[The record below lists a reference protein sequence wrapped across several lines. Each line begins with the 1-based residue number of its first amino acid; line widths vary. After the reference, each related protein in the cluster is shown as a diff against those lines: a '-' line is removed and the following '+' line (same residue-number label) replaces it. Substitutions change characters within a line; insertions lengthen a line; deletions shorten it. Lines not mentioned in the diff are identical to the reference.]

1 MCAPEVRTVTRDLTP
16 ADLAILPSQI
26 DRQWTQVIAPRLVHL
41 RRLGVKIGRLRRV
54 DRTFNKLPLA
64 LVFLSMHIGQ
74 PLHIQRIDSFV
85 HRHMGRSFDVQVR
98 HLFGNNHG
106 FHILS
111 SKKRDIGMENI
122 RAEGGGSSALML
134 VDLVT
139 AHPNFRP
146 AARDSGQQ
154 LDDTAWEQIKQRF
167 GNRCAT
173 CGSVEGE
180 PHLHDPTSRTVL
192 TRGHMDID
200 SALSPSNTIPQC
212 QYFCNG
218 HYSNRF
224 TFDEQGRVR
233 HLYDGRYIQHSSDQ
247 TKVDALATIIRDD
260 PTILSRVPSGITET
274 LRRYLDE
281 EE

>member
-1 MCAPEVRTVTRDLTP
+1 MFSPEVTIVTRELTD
-16 ADLAILPSQI
+16 ADMRITRGQI
-26 DRQWTQVIAPRLVHL
+26 NRHWRQVIEPRLVHL
-41 RRLGVKIGRLRRV
+41 RTLGVRIGPLRKADLTYNRLS
-54 DRTFNKLPLA
+54 LA

-74 PLHIQRIDSFV
+74 PLHLQRIDSFV
-85 HRHMGRSFDVQVR
+85 HRHLGRAPDVQVR
-98 HLFGNNHG
+98 HLYGNSHG

-111 SKKRDIGMENI
+111 SRKRDIGMENI
-122 RAEGGGSSALML
+122 RAEGRSSALML

-146 AARDSGQQ
+146 VARDSGQQ

-192 TRGHMDID
+192 TRGHMDIA

-233 HLYDGRYIQHSSDQ
+233 HLYDGRYIQHSSVQ

-260 PTILSRVPSGITET
+260 PTILSRVPSGITEI